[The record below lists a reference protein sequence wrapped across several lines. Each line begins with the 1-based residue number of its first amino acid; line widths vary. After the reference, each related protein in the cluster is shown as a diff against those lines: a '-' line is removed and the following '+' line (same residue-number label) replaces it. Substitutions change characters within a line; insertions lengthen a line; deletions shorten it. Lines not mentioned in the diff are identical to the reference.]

1 MSIDFSS
8 KEDLMKLKGTAIT
21 EAFINHVVRSYT
33 GKLQEVSQEQ
43 INAETQLKLRQVE
56 IDELLEEREALQ
68 AQVAGLEKKV
78 TQRNKSAAG
87 EKKGTDQTDV
97 LKKKLEKTEKEL
109 KETLQRMSSLVQKSN
124 QPVVELTEKL
134 KTAEKALA
142 EQKERSKQLQIELEK
157 ASTVNSTM

>member
-1 MSIDFSS
+1 M
-8 KEDLMKLKGTAIT
+8 
-21 EAFINHVVRSYT
+21 
-33 GKLQEVSQEQ
+33 
-43 INAETQLKLRQVE
+43 E

-124 QPVVELTEKL
+124 RPVVELTEKL

-142 EQKERSKQLQIELEK
+142 EQKERSEQL
-157 ASTVNSTM
+157 

>member
-1 MSIDFSS
+1 LSIDFSS

-78 TQRNKSAAG
+78 AQRNKSAAG
-87 EKKGTDQTDV
+87 EKKGTD
-97 LKKKLEKTEKEL
+97 
-109 KETLQRMSSLVQKSN
+109 
-124 QPVVELTEKL
+124 
-134 KTAEKALA
+134 
-142 EQKERSKQLQIELEK
+142 
-157 ASTVNSTM
+157 